1 MGQRSKDSEYTIEGK
16 SASHMRIALGYF
28 GHHVA
33 EKEFKKYLTSVK
45 GVPEDCLILRGVKHG
60 CPKELSHED
69 YSILLYARFSNIKLA
84 TFLNTISSGF
94 QEAFRI
100 EELPDLP
107 ISYIKELLPTW
118 PDIIAVWCLKFERYG
133 LPQETARRLE
143 RRCVHFK
150 ARDWEEYRLCP
161 VCKHALKGISEESL
175 KPLYKACRF
184 NNNLKISIAEVRTS
198 TKAVFKIPKVLP
210 DSISRGDVG
219 VYMVKVHVL
228 DFSGRYRVSIDC
240 LKGAHQ

>member
-1 MGQRSKDSEYTIEGK
+1 MEQRSKDSEYTIEGK

-60 CPKELSHED
+60 CPKELSRED
-69 YSILLYARFSNIKLA
+69 YSTLLDARCSNIKLA
-84 TFLNTISSGF
+84 EFLNTITSNF

-107 ISYIKELLPTW
+107 ISRTKEFLPTW
-118 PDIIAVWCLKFERYG
+118 PDIIAVWCLKFKRYS

-143 RRCVHFK
+143 RRCVRFK
-150 ARDWEEYRLCP
+150 AWDWERYRLCP
-161 VCKHALKGISEESL
+161 VCKHALKGIAKESL
-175 KPLYKACRF
+175 KPLYKACSF
-184 NNNLKISIAEVRTS
+184 NNELKISIAEVRTS
-198 TKAVFKIPKVLP
+198 AKATFKIPKALP
-210 DSISRGDVG
+210 DSISRRDVG
-219 VYMVKVHVL
+219 VYMIKVHVL
-228 DFSGRYRVSIDC
+228 DFSGQYKVSINC
-240 LKGAHQ
+240 IKEAN